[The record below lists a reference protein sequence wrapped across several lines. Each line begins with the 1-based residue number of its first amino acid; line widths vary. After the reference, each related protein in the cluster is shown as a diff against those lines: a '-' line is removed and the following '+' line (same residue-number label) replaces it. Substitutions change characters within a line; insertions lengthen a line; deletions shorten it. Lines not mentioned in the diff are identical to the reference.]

1 MATNDELL
9 KKIEGK
15 FKMLRFTQ
23 DNTPRVL
30 ERNKPRDLER
40 QLKIFE
46 NQSDQVLQCRVEVQE
61 RRIQEGDEIDEIQAW
76 SLDVEKRLEEFDET
90 MDLLRNAIE
99 SLNEQTSREARQ
111 IEQKMEDQRRKQ
123 LHEIEIN
130 HEEKKLEL
138 RRKYEKKMEESQFRS
153 MKEDKQSVKL
163 PKLVIMKFQGTHL
176 DWQRFWNQ
184 FETEI
189 DRAEIGQITKFSYLK
204 ELLVQ
209 KVRLAIDGLPFTV
222 EGYERAKCILQT
234 KYGKPSE
241 VANAHIQSIISLP
254 TIHGTNPGKI
264 HEFYEKLVTDV
275 QALETMGKLREM
287 NGYVRMTLDKLIGIR
302 ADLVRTD
309 DNWQEWKFTHLVEAL
324 RKWTERNPLRMDQ
337 ERSEHFNE
345 KFNHKQPK
353 RDRIFQAKQQA
364 SKNVRVLS
372 CE

>member
-1 MATNDELL
+1 ML
-9 KKIEGK
+9 K
-15 FKMLRFTQ
+15 FTQ
-23 DNTPRVL
+23 DNKPRVL

-40 QLKIFE
+40 QLKVFE
-46 NQSDQVLQCRVEVQE
+46 DQSDQVLQLIVEVQE
-61 RRIQEGDEIDEIQAW
+61 KRIQEGDEIDEIQAW
-76 SLDVEKRLEEFDET
+76 SLDIEKRLEEFDET
-90 MDLLRNAIE
+90 IDLLRKVID
-99 SLNEQTSREARQ
+99 SLNEQTAGEARQ

-123 LHEIEIN
+123 LHEIEIS

-138 RRKYEKKMEESQFRS
+138 RRKYEKKMEESQFKS

-163 PKLVIMKFQGTHL
+163 SKLVITKFQGTHL
-176 DWQRFWNQ
+176 DWQRFLNQ

-209 KVRLAIDGLPFTV
+209 KVHLAIDGLPFTV

-234 KYGKPSE
+234 KYGNPSE
-241 VANAHIQSIISLP
+241 VANTHIQSIISLP

-264 HEFYEKLVTDV
+264 HEFYEKLVTNV
-275 QALETMGKLREM
+275 QALDTMGKLREM
-287 NGYVRMTLDKLIGIR
+287 NDYVRMTLDKLIGIR

-324 RKWTERNPLRMDQ
+324 RKWTERNPLPMDH
-337 ERSEHFNE
+337 ERSEHFDE

-353 RDRIFQAKQQA
+353 RDRIFQSQTARLEA
-364 SKNVRVLS
+364 SKNVHVLW
-372 CE
+372 CK